1 MSIKYTTSQ
10 GDTFDSIA
18 KQFYDSERYF
28 TEILKANVNYANV
41 IVFSSGIELVIPEI
55 STVEEDTSATAP
67 WR

>member
-1 MSIKYTTSQ
+1 MLTKYTTNQ

-28 TEILKANVNYANV
+28 IEIINANGKYADT
-41 IVFSSGIELVIPEI
+41 IIFSSGIELIIPEL
-55 STVEEDTSATAP
+55 STVVEDTSATAP